1 MPSMKTVLLVDP
13 DVQTA
18 EIMKEFLESGG
29 QVQVFTAISA
39 QDGVHVADEHAP
51 DLVILELAIPRHN
64 GYAFLHE
71 FRSYPDWAKVPVIVH
86 SHLAADEAAMST
98 SWKTLG
104 AVEYFYKPTT
114 TLKKLRT
121 AVYETLNL

>member
-1 MPSMKTVLLVDP
+1 MKTVLLVDP

-18 EIMKEFLESGG
+18 EIIKEFIESGG
-29 QVQVFTAISA
+29 LVQVFTASSA
-39 QDGVHVADEHAP
+39 QDGIHVADEHAP

-71 FRSYPDWAKVPVIVH
+71 FRSYADWAKVPVIVH

-114 TLKKLRT
+114 TLKKLKT
-121 AVYETLNL
+121 SVYETLGI

>member
-18 EIMKEFLESGG
+18 DIIKEFIESGG
-29 QVQVFTAISA
+29 LVQVFTASSA
-39 QDGVHVADEHAP
+39 QDGIHVADEHAP

-71 FRSYPDWAKVPVIVH
+71 FRSYADWAKVPVIVH
-86 SHLAADEAAMST
+86 SHLAAGEASMST
-98 SWKTLG
+98 SWMTLG

-114 TLKKLRT
+114 TLKKLKT
-121 AVYETLNL
+121 SVYEMLSL